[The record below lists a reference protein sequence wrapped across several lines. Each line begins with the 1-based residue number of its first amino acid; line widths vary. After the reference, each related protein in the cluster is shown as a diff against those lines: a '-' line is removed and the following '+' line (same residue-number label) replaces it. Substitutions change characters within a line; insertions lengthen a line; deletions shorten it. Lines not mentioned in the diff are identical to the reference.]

1 MEVGIND
8 YIEAEHFR
16 AICED
21 AYNVSRTCEWEKNSM
36 HHIHKSCEILL
47 IEEGVTDYYILGEK
61 YHLDPGDIL
70 VISAMH
76 HHVRQ
81 MHILPYLR
89 YGLTISPDYYRS
101 FIFDPNL
108 LRVFTTPSPADY
120 EKYYKNVPKDDFSHL
135 VSLVKALYAEQT
147 SESAMNPMK
156 NTMEKSLVQEIAVTL
171 YRTFRLQERNV
182 IVDPYQEERMGK
194 IRDYI
199 NTHYKDE
206 LSLESLSD
214 IFYMHPSNISKYF
227 HRYCGFTLN
236 QYINTVRVY
245 EAQKLLETSSKSI
258 AVIAE
263 EAGFGSINN
272 FIRQYK
278 GILKKTPERYRK
290 DFRAFL
296 SSSRKN
302 GQHMP
307 IL

>member
-1 MEVGIND
+1 M
-8 YIEAEHFR
+8 
-16 AICED
+16 
-21 AYNVSRTCEWEKNSM
+21 
-36 HHIHKSCEILL
+36 KS
-47 IEEGVTDYYILGEK
+47 
-61 YHLDPGDIL
+61 
-70 VISAMH
+70 
-76 HHVRQ
+76 
-81 MHILPYLR
+81 
-89 YGLTISPDYYRS
+89 
-101 FIFDPNL
+101 
-108 LRVFTTPSPADY
+108 TTS
-120 EKYYKNVPKDDFSHL
+120 

-147 SESAMNPMK
+147 SKSAENPMK
-156 NTMEKSLVQEIAVTL
+156 NMMEKALIQEIAVTL
-171 YRTFRLQERNV
+171 YRTFRMQERNV
-182 IVDPYQEERMGK
+182 IIDPYQEERMGK

-296 SSSRKN
+296 SSSHKN

>member
-21 AYNVSRTCEWEKNSM
+21 DYNVSRSCEWQHNSM
-36 HHIHKSCEILL
+36 HHIHNSCEILL
-47 IEEGVTDYYILGEK
+47 IEEGVTDYYILDKK

-76 HHVRQ
+76 HHVRY
-81 MHILPYLR
+81 MHVFPYLR

-108 LRVFTTPSPADY
+108 LRVFNTPTQEEYD
-120 EKYYKNVPKDDFSHL
+120 KYCKKVPEDDFRHL
-135 VSLVKALYAEQT
+135 VSLFKSLYVEQI
-147 SESAMNPMK
+147 SDISINPMK
-156 NTMEKSLVQEIAVTL
+156 SQMEKALIQEIAITL
-171 YRTFRLQERNV
+171 YRTFRMQERNV
-182 IVDPYQEERMGK
+182 IIDPYQEERVSR

-199 NTHYKDE
+199 NTHFRDE
-206 LSLESLSD
+206 LSLEQLGSV
-214 IFYMHPSNISKYF
+214 FYMHPSNISKYF
-227 HRYCGFTLN
+227 HKYCGFTLN

-245 EAQKLLETSSKSI
+245 EAQKLLETTSKSI

-272 FIRQYK
+272 FIRQFRV
-278 GILKKTPERYRK
+278 ILKKPPERYRK

-296 SSSRKN
+296 SSSHN
-302 GQHMP
+302 QGPPLQ
-307 IL
+307 IT